1 MRRQLSTVLGRLA
14 AGKRENGQN
23 GRKLHLGR
31 TLLLGIGG
39 ATAGG
44 LLWQYHQTGDI
55 LLKVRSQPSLE
66 TNLVIRWQLDSEI

>member
-44 LLWQYHQTGDI
+44 FLWQYHQTGDI
-55 LLKVRSQPSLE
+55 LLKVRIKTIIGDKSSDK
-66 TNLVIRWQLDSEI
+66 IADR